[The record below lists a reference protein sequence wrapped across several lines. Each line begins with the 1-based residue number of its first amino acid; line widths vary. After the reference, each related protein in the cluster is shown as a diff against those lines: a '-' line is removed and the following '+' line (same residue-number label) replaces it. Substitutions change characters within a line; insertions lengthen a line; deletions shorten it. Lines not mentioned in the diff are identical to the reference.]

1 MYGRRCP
8 ISCKAAK
15 KRMPR
20 MFIYLANVPKRSCS
34 QRKKGATGRL
44 YDQLGDPDKSMR
56 KQYSQKEKEVR
67 DSHREKRK
75 WLKRLSDAN
84 ITAYN
89 TADEELTVNPK
100 MFICAWSPNEYE
112 IGEPYLGQQ
121 NDAIFI
127 TLYDYDK
134 LHEED

>member
-1 MYGRRCP
+1 
-8 ISCKAAK
+8 
-15 KRMPR
+15 
-20 MFIYLANVPKRSCS
+20 MFIYLVDLSERPCGE
-34 QRKKGATGRL
+34 RKAWTESRL

-56 KQYSQKEKEVR
+56 KQYSQKEKETR
-67 DSHREKRK
+67 DFHREKRK

-89 TADEELTVNPK
+89 TADEELVVNPK
-100 MFICAWSPNEYE
+100 MFICVCSPNEYE
-112 IGEPYLGQQ
+112 IGESYLGQQ
-121 NDAIFI
+121 NEAIFI